1 MEPDSLLVR
10 GLVDNPSG
18 GLSPALDRST
28 TFERAPGGGSPYGRG
43 NAPVTAE
50 AEALLSALEDAEATL
65 FASGMTAWTCL
76 CLTVL
81 GQGKALVIP
90 TSGYY
95 EVELLGSEVL
105 GRFGVEVR
113 RYDLRDAEGFRRAC
127 EGAALAI
134 IETPSNP
141 TLTVT
146 DIAASAQAAH
156 AGGALLCC
164 DNTFGTPLLQRP
176 LDLGADLAWQS
187 ATKYLAGHSDVLA
200 GLITTR
206 DSALRERLVWVRR
219 TIGGVLAPDPA
230 WLLLRGL
237 RTLHVRLPRSVATAS
252 ELARRLAAHPAVTA
266 VHYPGLPDHP
276 EYELA
281 QRQMPSGAGGVLA
294 FELAD
299 GMAAG
304 QLRGGRSAG
313 AQRDQPRRRRVA
325 DRAPG
330 AHRARRARARGPAAA
345 RGRTGRRR
353 RPLGRPRPGDRG
365 VSGECRGELENLRR
379 VVADLVA
386 PERLLDGSRERPEPD
401 PLGIQRELG
410 GEPLEQIAELERAA
424 RFLVEQIVEQ
434 PPRIE
439 GRLAGEGLGVDRE
452 PRFPLRAQHV
462 AAMEVLVQHRR
473 TRRRSA

>member
-28 TFERAPGGGSPYGRG
+28 TFERAPGGRSPYGRG
-43 NAPVTAE
+43 HAPVAAE
-50 AEALLSALEDAEATL
+50 AEALLGRLEDAEATL
-65 FASGMTAWTCL
+65 FASGMTAWACV

-95 EVELLGSEVL
+95 EVELLGL
-105 GRFGVEVR
+105 RGARALR
-113 RYDLRDAEGFRRAC
+113 RRDAPLRPARAEGFRRAC

-146 DIAASAQAAH
+146 DIAA
-156 AGGALLCC
+156 GGRGRARRRRAALLRQHVR
-164 DNTFGTPLLQRP
+164 DAAPAAPARP
-176 LDLGADLAWQS
+176 RRRPRLAERDEVPRR
-187 ATKYLAGHSDVLA
+187 ALRPAR

-237 RTLHVRLPRSVATAS
+237 RTLHVRAPAPGRDGGRARAAPRGAS
-252 ELARRLAAHPAVTA
+252 RRQRPCTTR
-266 VHYPGLPDHP
+266 GCRSHP

-281 QRQMPSGAGGVLA
+281 QRQMPGGGGGVLA

-299 GMAAG
+299 G
-304 QLRGGRSAG
+304 
-313 AQRDQPRRRRVA
+313 
-325 DRAPG
+325 
-330 AHRARRARARGPAAA
+330 AA
-345 RGRTGRRR
+345 RGAAR
-353 RPLGRPRPGDRG
+353 RP
-365 VSGECRGELENLRR
+365 C
-379 VVADLVA
+379 A
-386 PERLLDGSRERPEPD
+386 
-401 PLGIQRELG
+401 
-410 GEPLEQIAELERAA
+410 
-424 RFLVEQIVEQ
+424 
-434 PPRIE
+434 
-439 GRLAGEGLGVDRE
+439 
-452 PRFPLRAQHV
+452 
-462 AAMEVLVQHRR
+462 
-473 TRRRSA
+473 

>member
-43 NAPVTAE
+43 HAPVTAE
-50 AEALLSALEDAEATL
+50 AEALLGALEDAEATL

-299 GMAAG
+299 GTAAG
-304 QLRGGRSAG
+304 RCEEAVRLVRNATSLGGVESLIE
-313 AQRDQPRRRRVA
+313 
-325 DRAPG
+325 
-330 AHRARRARARGPAAA
+330 RRARIEPDGRVPEGLLRLAVGLEDVDDLWADLAQAIEASQASAAA
-345 RGRTGRRR
+345 SSRT
-353 RPLGRPRPGDRG
+353 
-365 VSGECRGELENLRR
+365 S
-379 VVADLVA
+379 
-386 PERLLDGSRERPEPD
+386 
-401 PLGIQRELG
+401 
-410 GEPLEQIAELERAA
+410 AA
-424 RFLVEQIVEQ
+424 SSPI
-434 PPRIE
+434 
-439 GRLAGEGLGVDRE
+439 
-452 PRFPLRAQHV
+452 
-462 AAMEVLVQHRR
+462 
-473 TRRRSA
+473 S